1 MSAWRRKAVLLFPE
15 LKADAKDW
23 TSAYQLFF
31 DLLPFVM
38 DSHRLRNEDALFRV
52 YGFAEW
58 CLHQKS
64 KELWNP
70 AGVCFYEHLFDEQNK
85 WDDVIP
91 WLSPS
96 VVKEC
101 MGLWQ
106 ARLSDVKFEQLKLRL
121 SSGEISRVNS
131 FHSGQIEAL

>member
-1 MSAWRRKAVLLFPE
+1 VLLFPE
-15 LKADAKDW
+15 FKADAKDW

-31 DLLPFVM
+31 DLLPFAQ

-64 KELWNP
+64 KDLWNP
-70 AGVCFYEHLFDEQNK
+70 AGVCFYENLFDEQDK

-91 WLSPS
+91 WLSPY
-96 VVKEC
+96 VIAEC
-101 MGLWQ
+101 SNLWE
-106 ARLSDVKFEQLKLRL
+106 ARLGKAKFELLKQRMGG
-121 SSGEISRVNS
+121 GEISKRNS
-131 FHSGQIEAL
+131 FRSGQIESL